1 MSQKKTFMML
11 KPDALDQGL
20 ALSITSYFKKY
31 GFTIEAFNVVTATKE
46 LTAVHYEEV
55 IGRLGED
62 FGRKMF
68 DYFCGKTVVPMILCR
83 EEGDAIEEGRRMIG
97 ATNPIDAA
105 PGTIRGDLCDDS
117 YEKSKA
123 ENRCVQNLIHAS
135 DSEESVKREVSI
147 WLPGYEL

>member
-1 MSQKKTFMML
+1 
-11 KPDALDQGL
+11 
-20 ALSITSYFKKY
+20 
-31 GFTIEAFNVVTATKE
+31 
-46 LTAVHYEEV
+46 
-55 IGRLGED
+55 
-62 FGRKMF
+62 
-68 DYFCGKTVVPMILCR
+68 
-83 EEGDAIEEGRRMIG
+83 MIG

>member
-83 EEGDAIEEGRRMIG
+83 EEGDAIEEGCAMTATKNPKRKTAACRTSSTRRT
-97 ATNPIDAA
+97 ARRA
-105 PGTIRGDLCDDS
+105 
-117 YEKSKA
+117 
-123 ENRCVQNLIHAS
+123 
-135 DSEESVKREVSI
+135 
-147 WLPGYEL
+147 